1 MDIKSV
7 KSGLP
12 YQVNTNSFTPKQE
25 EKKVRKED
33 SLNLSKEAL
42 SINKS
47 QPNLEM
53 VKSRIDSGFYNSPE
67 VLNKVADE
75 ILKEVSTK

>member
-12 YQVNTNSFTPKQE
+12 YQVNNTFTTKQE
-25 EKKVRKED
+25 EKKVKKED
-33 SLNLSKEAL
+33 SLNLSAEAL

-47 QPNLEM
+47 QPNLELI
-53 VKSRIDSGFYNSPE
+53 KSRINLGFYNSPE
-67 VLNKVADE
+67 VLDKVADG
-75 ILKEVSTK
+75 ILKDLQSK